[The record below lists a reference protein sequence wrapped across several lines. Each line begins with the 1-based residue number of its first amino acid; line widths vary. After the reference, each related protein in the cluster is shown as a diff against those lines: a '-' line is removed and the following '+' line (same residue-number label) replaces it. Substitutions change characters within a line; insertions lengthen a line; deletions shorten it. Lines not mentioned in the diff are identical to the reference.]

1 MLVAGGYGP
10 YKGKRRELLEERALP
25 ISSMTGFAR
34 TEGHAIDRGWTWE
47 VRSVNGRGLEIRSR
61 LPAGYE
67 GLEIA
72 IRERI
77 GRRFKRG
84 NFSLTLTVG
93 RAEGQSSV
101 RINTEVLDQV
111 LTLVPVLQSRL
122 PDFRPASADGLLA
135 LRGVLEPVD
144 DALSEEDR
152 AAFERAVIESL
163 DQALESLERMRQ
175 QEGDRLMVL
184 LRDHI
189 NRISHLCAKAEK
201 SAAAQPAAIFQR
213 LTDQLAALGDVVPPM
228 SEERLLQEAA
238 LLASRADTREEID
251 RLKAHGEAARTL
263 ISGQG
268 PAGRRLDFLCQELN
282 REANT
287 LCAKSSDV
295 TLTRIGLDLK
305 TTIDQLREQV
315 QNIE

>member
-1 MLVAGGYGP
+1 
-10 YKGKRRELLEERALP
+10 
-25 ISSMTGFAR
+25 MTGFAR
-34 TEGHAIDRGWTWE
+34 AEGRAVDRGWTWE

-67 GLEIA
+67 GLEIP
-72 IRERI
+72 IRERVA
-77 GRRFKRG
+77 RRFKRG
-84 NFSLTLTVG
+84 NLWLTLTVS
-93 RAEGQSSV
+93 RSEGQSSV

-111 LTLVPVLQSRL
+111 LALVPEIQHRL
-122 PDFRPASADGLLA
+122 VDFRPASAEGLLA
-135 LRGVLEPVD
+135 LRGVLEPID
-144 DALSEEDR
+144 DTLSDDER
-152 AAFERAVIESL
+152 AAFERAVLGSL
-163 DQALESLERMRQ
+163 DHALDSLEHMRQ
-175 QEGDRLMVL
+175 QEGCRLTVV

-189 NRISHLCAKAEK
+189 ERIANLCSKAES

-213 LTDQLAALGDVVPPM
+213 LKEQVAALGEITPPL
-228 SEERLLQEAA
+228 SEERLVQEAA

-263 ISGQG
+263 LSGEG
-268 PAGRRLDFLCQELN
+268 PAGRRLDFLCQEFN

-305 TTIDQLREQV
+305 ATIDQLREQV